1 MLINIKNSFANGE
14 VKDFKEFK
22 KLKELRQM
30 LYGSVYNQKAVG
42 YNF

>member
-1 MLINIKNSFANGE
+1 MGKLKIL
-14 VKDFKEFK
+14 K
-22 KLKELRQM
+22 KLKKLRQM

>member
-1 MLINIKNSFANGE
+1 MGKLKNL
-14 VKDFKEFK
+14 K

-30 LYGSVYNQKAVG
+30 LYGSVYNQKVVG